1 MSNTNILREHLFTVI
16 MDRVSTESGRRTE
29 ALQEFFSVTGTVAD
43 SRAERVAELVPPLLP
58 ELYAKWVNLFL
69 DRLFETVPEE
79 QIALLGDGSQEN
91 NAAAALAYIMF
102 LESERMERQIAED
115 LAAYGLER
123 SGEDGAEDMG
133 ELAAGYIRASMGR
146 IAGSAGGAPGD
157 AGGEQAAP
165 EQRKKSG
172 KQ

>member
-115 LAAYGLER
+115 LAAYGL
-123 SGEDGAEDMG
+123 DPW
-133 ELAAGYIRASMGR
+133 
-146 IAGSAGGAPGD
+146 AGSRGARAARPGTRAGSRPHRSSAKNPGSS
-157 AGGEQAAP
+157 EL
-165 EQRKKSG
+165 
-172 KQ
+172 